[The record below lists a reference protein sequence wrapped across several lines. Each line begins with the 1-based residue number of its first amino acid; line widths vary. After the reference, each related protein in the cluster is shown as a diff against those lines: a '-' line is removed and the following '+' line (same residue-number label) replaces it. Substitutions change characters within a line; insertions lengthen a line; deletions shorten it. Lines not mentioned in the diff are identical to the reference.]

1 MMDTTEFRQ
10 RIGPALVG
18 EGLINAEQLQTA
30 LQHQKRFPFFTI
42 GQIVSI
48 LFRVPVGSI
57 DEVNVHKVVLPQ
69 LPPVFMTRM
78 VKIAKEDR
86 FTKDFDIKNFI
97 THIEAQVHNFDVI
110 NVVAR
115 SYEKEGDEY
124 RRTEY
129 RSSIQTRMKIQLL
142 ISTRTGEVV
151 RAKISVLHDS
161 RERGLAVEESDE
173 DLKGSVY
180 FDLRKVFVESM
191 REQGGGAS

>member
-1 MMDTTEFRQ
+1 MDSTEFRQ

-18 EGLINAEQLQTA
+18 EGLITVEQLQAA

-48 LFRVPVGSI
+48 LFRVPVGKI

-69 LPPVFMTRM
+69 LPPVYLARL
-78 VKIAKEDR
+78 VKIAQQDR
-86 FTKDFDIKNFI
+86 FTKDFDIRAFI
-97 THIEAQVHNFDVI
+97 RGIETQVQGFEVT

-115 SYEKEGDEY
+115 TYQKEEDAY

-129 RSSIQTRMKIQLL
+129 RSSIRTRMKIRLL
-142 ISTRTGEVV
+142 ITTRTNEVV
-151 RAKISVLHDS
+151 STMSSVLHDS
-161 RERGLAVEESDE
+161 QERHLVVEESDE

-180 FDLRKVFVESM
+180 FELRKVYMEAA
-191 REQGGGAS
+191 RGGSGS